1 MSAAAEGKTR
11 RVRRRAIEIGRNA
24 PCRTPRRTKEAK

>member
-24 PCRTPRRTKEAK
+24 EHRMAHRFEEAE